1 MMKPYIDPA
10 LAGEW
15 LVAAASASVAP
26 GQTFQACVL
35 GQAIAVTR
43 DMAGGLRAQVRHD
56 DASAQP
62 EEIRVLEQYATIW
75 IAFETPTRPLFAIDE
90 FDQPGRRIIPCGA
103 IGVHTSGLRIV
114 ENFLDMAHFPYVH
127 TDWLGK
133 EPHSAVA
140 EYKVEW
146 RQATD
151 ELWATDC
158 RFWQP
163 RAAPSADGGLDI
175 VYTYRVMQPFTTMLY
190 KSCPTRPGDVDFI
203 LLQVQPQDEEHSLV
217 YSLLGY
223 FDDVSSN
230 AEMISFMQ
238 LIFAQDKPI
247 LESQVPRRL
256 PLDPRTEVPARAD
269 AMSIAYRRWLRDKR
283 LRFGVHA

>member
-1 MMKPYIDPA
+1 MTQAHIDPA

-15 LVAAASASVAP
+15 LIAAASTSVGR
-26 GQTFQACVL
+26 GQTIATRIL
-35 GQAIAVTR
+35 GQTVAVTR
-43 DMAGGLRAQVRHD
+43 DEYGGLRAEVRGDTGH
-56 DASAQP
+56 AAGELP
-62 EEIRVLEQYATIW
+62 IIEQYATIW
-75 IAFETPTRPLFAIDE
+75 VAFGTPTKPLFDIPE

-133 EPHSAVA
+133 EPHSEVV

-146 RQATD
+146 HETTD

-163 RAAPSADGGLDI
+163 KAAPSADGGLEI

-203 LLQVQPQDEEHSLV
+203 LLQVQPQDEERSLV

-223 FDDVSSN
+223 FDDVNSD

-238 LIFAQDKPI
+238 LIFGQDKPI
-247 LESQVPRRL
+247 LESQLPKRL
-256 PLDPRTEVPARAD
+256 PLDLRSEVPARAD
-269 AMSIAYRRWLRDKR
+269 AMSVAYRRWLRDKK